1 MRRAPGLIFLVV
13 TVLLAFLA
21 GGFFIPRGDD
31 SSSLLGSG
39 VSVDDRLASLRM
51 RVAAVERENQNLQT
65 EVRVRQTLARHGRRL
80 SSSETERVVASI
92 LEAHDRYGISSDVL
106 LAVIE
111 TESGFNT
118 RAMSNKGAL
127 GLMQLMPA
135 TGHEMARDLDIEWK
149 GKEMLY
155 DPAINIRLGSEY
167 LHRMFQRF
175 GHADNAL
182 AAYNAGPARVEVL
195 NDAGILPRDYPGK
208 VREGQRRYAPR

>member
-1 MRRAPGLIFLVV
+1 
-13 TVLLAFLA
+13 
-21 GGFFIPRGDD
+21 
-31 SSSLLGSG
+31 
-39 VSVDDRLASLRM
+39 
-51 RVAAVERENQNLQT
+51 
-65 EVRVRQTLARHGRRL
+65 
-80 SSSETERVVASI
+80 VVASI

-182 AAYNAGPARVEVL
+182 AAYNAGPARVEDL

>member
-1 MRRAPGLIFLVV
+1 
-13 TVLLAFLA
+13 VLLAFLA
-21 GGFFIPRGDD
+21 GIFLFPRGDD
-31 SSSLLGSG
+31 SSSLLVSG
-39 VSVDDRLASLRM
+39 ISDDDRMASLRM
-51 RVAAVERENQNLQT
+51 RIAAVEQENQNLQT
-65 EVRVRQTLARHGRRL
+65 EVRVRQALGRHGQRL
-80 SSSETERVVASI
+80 SSAETERVVASI
-92 LEAHDRYGISSDVL
+92 LEAHDRYGISTDVL

-118 RAMSNKGAL
+118 RAMSHRGAL

>member
-1 MRRAPGLIFLVV
+1 MRRTPGLIFLVV

-21 GGFFIPRGDD
+21 GGYLLPRGEK
-31 SSSLLGSG
+31 SAGLLVSG
-39 VSVDDRLASLRM
+39 VSLDDRLASLRM
-51 RVAAVERENQNLQT
+51 RLAAVERENENLQT
-65 EVRVRQTLARHGRRL
+65 ELQVRAALAGHGQRL
-80 SSSETERVVASI
+80 PAGEIERVVASI
-92 LEAHDRYGISSDVL
+92 LEAHDRYGISTDVL

-118 RAMSNKGAL
+118 HAISGAGAL

-135 TGHEMARDLDIEWK
+135 TGHEMAQDLDIEWT
-149 GKEMLY
+149 GDDMLY
-155 DPAINIRLGSEY
+155 DAAINIRLGSEY

-182 AAYNAGPARVEVL
+182 AAYNAGPSRVEGM
-195 NDAGILPRDYPGK
+195 NHAGILPRVYAGR

>member
-1 MRRAPGLIFLVV
+1 MRRMPGLIFLVV

-21 GGFFIPRGDD
+21 GALLIPRGDR
-31 SSSLLGSG
+31 SSSLLVSG

-65 EVRVRQTLARHGRRL
+65 EVRVRQTLAKHGRRL
-80 SSSETERVVASI
+80 SSAETERVVASI
-92 LEAHDRYGISSDVL
+92 LEARDRYGISSEVL

-182 AAYNAGPARVEVL
+182 AAYNAGPARVEDL

>member
-1 MRRAPGLIFLVV
+1 MRRTPGLIFLVV

-21 GGFFIPRGDD
+21 GAY
-31 SSSLLGSG
+31 LLPQGEKSVGLLVSG
-39 VSVDDRLASLRM
+39 VSLEDRLASLRM
-51 RVAAVERENQNLQT
+51 RLAAVERENENLQT
-65 EVRVRQTLARHGRRL
+65 ELQVRAALAGHGQRL
-80 SSSETERVVASI
+80 PAGEIERVVASI
-92 LEAHDRYGISSDVL
+92 LEAHDRYGISADVL

-118 RAMSNKGAL
+118 RAISGAGAL

-135 TGHEMARDLDIEWK
+135 TGHEMAQDLDIEWT
-149 GKEMLY
+149 GDDMLY
-155 DPAINIRLGSEY
+155 DAAINIRLGSEY

-182 AAYNAGPARVEVL
+182 AAYNAGPSRVEGM
-195 NDAGILPRDYPGK
+195 NHAGILPRVYPGR